1 MKKIFDSWD
10 PSYKSIFGAI
20 KTEEFCDF
28 TISLPKSYKIDSSPV
43 MVIYRIGFKKR
54 FIKMN
59 KTEENAETVSYT
71 ASFNT
76 SYSGVYYYC
85 FFLTIG
91 QNTMYIKK
99 QNSHIGSFEEGD
111 LFQLTVYSS
120 DYKTPSFLK
129 GGVMYQIFPDRF
141 CKSGKEHKNIPED
154 RLIRTDWGGT
164 PLYKPHPE
172 TNFWNYDFFGG
183 DLEGI
188 ISKLPYL
195 KGLGVTCIY
204 LNPIFESHENHRY
217 STANYMKV
225 DPMLGTND
233 DFKALCAKAK
243 TLGINVIIDGVFSH
257 TGANSIYFNKYNY
270 YDSNGAYNTRE
281 SEYYEW
287 YNFTSYP
294 DVYEAWWG
302 IDTLPNINENNYKF
316 TQFICDDDGVLHY
329 WMSLGASGFR
339 LDVADELPDT
349 FLYNVNK
356 SIKSVNSEKLII
368 GEVWNDAS
376 NAESYGIKRRYLLGA
391 QLDSVMNYP
400 FREYILSYIRDGD
413 PEFKN
418 NIMTILENYP
428 KPATD
433 VLMNFLSTHD
443 VERAI
448 TVLAGES
455 DEGKDKEWMADKKLT
470 KRQYEKGK
478 KLLKLAMVMIYFL
491 PGVPCI
497 YYGDEA
503 GMQGYK
509 DPFNRGCFPWGDEDT
524 ELIEFTKELS
534 ALRKN
539 SSIFKD
545 GKFRFLTFDEDVVG
559 FARIK
564 ENHKKAAL
572 IFINRSNK
580 VKYINRAADKNYSK
594 YNIIVGKQEQPGD
607 GENEMKLKLEPYSF
621 AFIKVEG

>member
-1 MKKIFDSWD
+1 MKKIYDSWD
-10 PSYKSIFGAI
+10 LSYKSVFGAL

-28 TISLPKSYKIDSSPV
+28 TIKLSSAYDNEASPV
-43 MVIYRIGFKKR
+43 MVIYRVGFKKR

-59 KTEENAETVSYT
+59 KTSTDGECTCYT
-71 ASFNT
+71 ATFNT
-76 SYSGVYYYC
+76 NYSGVYYYY
-85 FFLTIG
+85 FFITVEG
-91 QNTMYIKK
+91 ETYNIKK
-99 QNSHIGSFEEGD
+99 QNSHIGGFDEGE

-141 CKSGKEHKNIPED
+141 CKSGKKHENIPED
-154 RLIRTDWGGT
+154 RLLRDDWGGT
-164 PLYKPHPE
+164 PIYKPHPE
-172 TNFWNYDFFGG
+172 TNFWCYDYFGG

-188 ISKLPYL
+188 KSKLPYL
-195 KGLGVTCIY
+195 KSLGVTCLY

-217 STANYMKV
+217 STANYELV
-225 DPMLGTND
+225 DPLLGTNE
-233 DFKALCAKAK
+233 DFKELCSQAKEH
-243 TLGINVIIDGVFSH
+243 GISVILDGVFSH
-257 TGANSIYFNKYNY
+257 TGANSVYFNKYDY
-270 YDSNGAYNTRE
+270 YDSVGAYNSRE

-302 IDTLPNINENNYKF
+302 IDSLPNTNENNYKF
-316 TQFICDDDGVLHY
+316 TQFICDDDGILHY
-329 WMSLGASGFR
+329 WLSLGAAGFR

-356 SIKSVNSEKLII
+356 SIKSVSSEKLII
-368 GEVWNDAS
+368 GEVWKDAS

-400 FREYILSYIRDGD
+400 FREYILSYIKDGD
-413 PEFKN
+413 QDFKD
-418 NIMTILENYP
+418 NIMTIMENYP

-433 VLMNFLSTHD
+433 VLMNFISTHD

-448 TVLAGES
+448 TVLGGES
-455 DEGKDKEWMADKKLT
+455 SEGHDKEWMSTQKMT
-470 KRQYEKGK
+470 PSQYENGK
-478 KLLKLAMVMIYFL
+478 KLMKLAMVLMYFL

-509 DPFNRGCFPWGDEDT
+509 DPFNRGCYPWGEEDK
-524 ELIEFTKELS
+524 ELVEFTKQLS
-534 ALRKN
+534 SLRR
-539 SSIFKD
+539 SSSVFKD
-545 GKFRFLTFDEDVVG
+545 GTLRFLTFDKDIVG

-564 ENHKKAAL
+564 ESQNKAVL
-572 IFINRSNK
+572 VFLNRSDK
-580 VKYINRAADKNYSK
+580 VRYIDRKVRKYSK
-594 YNIIVGKQEQPGD
+594 YNIVVGKKEQPSSESD
-607 GENEMKLKLEPYSF
+607 EVKLKLEPYSF
-621 AFIKVEG
+621 AFIKVEA